1 MIKQYEKGK
10 AVKLSANFKSTEFDC
25 KCGRKD
31 CKITLI
37 DLDGVEC
44 VQKVRNLTAKAI
56 VINSGYRCAVHN
68 KNVGGVSS
76 SKHLKGL
83 AFDLKCPK
91 GVSLNDFAFACEQAG
106 FKGVLRYDG
115 KGFVHCDMR
124 ENIYRGITTNGGKS
138 FTEVETFNPNPVP
151 KEVTVKLPILKNG
164 SKGDAVRTLQTLLNA
179 KGYKGKNGKALTVDG
194 IFGTNCGY
202 AVESFRKA
210 IKLTAGKTVDSDA
223 WKRLLGVRD
232 E

>member
-1 MIKQYEKGK
+1 M
-10 AVKLSANFKSTEFDC
+10 
-25 KCGRKD
+25 
-31 CKITLI
+31 
-37 DLDGVEC
+37 
-44 VQKVRNLTAKAI
+44 
-56 VINSGYRCAVHN
+56 
-68 KNVGGVSS
+68 
-76 SKHLKGL
+76 
-83 AFDLKCPK
+83 
-91 GVSLNDFAFACEQAG
+91 NDFAFACEQAG

>member
-1 MIKQYEKGK
+1 MVKQYEKGK

-37 DLDGVEC
+37 DLDGVTC
-44 VQKVRNLTAKAI
+44 AQRVRDFFGKEI
-56 VINSGYRCAVHN
+56 VPTSGYRCAVHN

-106 FKGVLRYDG
+106 FRGVLRYDG

-124 ENIYRGITTNGGKS
+124 ENIYRGITTNSGKS
-138 FTEVETFNPNPVP
+138 FTEVETFNPNPLP

-164 SKGDAVRTLQTLLNA
+164 SKGDTVRTVQVLLNA

-194 IFGTNCGY
+194 IFGANCGY
-202 AVESFRKA
+202 AVENFRKA
-210 IKLTAGKTVDSDA
+210 IKLTAGKTVDNDA
-223 WKRLLGVRD
+223 WKRLLGVRN

>member
-37 DLDGVEC
+37 DLDGVAC
-44 VQKVRNLTAKAI
+44 AQRVRDFFGKEI
-56 VINSGYRCAVHN
+56 VPTSGYRCAVHN

-106 FKGVLRYDG
+106 FRGVLRYDG

-151 KEVTVKLPILKNG
+151 KEVTVKLPIIKNG

-202 AVESFRKA
+202 AVESFRKSV
-210 IKLTAGKTVDSDA
+210 KLTAGKTVDGDA
-223 WKRLLGVRD
+223 WKKLLGV
-232 E
+232 

>member
-37 DLDGVEC
+37 DLDGVAC
-44 VQKVRNLTAKAI
+44 AQRVRDFFGKEI
-56 VINSGYRCAVHN
+56 VPTSGYRCAVHN

>member
-25 KCGRKD
+25 KCSRKD

-37 DLDGVEC
+37 DLDGVAC
-44 VQKVRNLTAKAI
+44 AQRVRDFFGKEI
-56 VINSGYRCAVHN
+56 VPTSGYRCAVHN

-106 FKGVLRYDG
+106 FRGVLRYDG

-138 FTEVETFNPNPVP
+138 FTEVETFNPNPPP

-164 SKGDAVRTLQTLLNA
+164 SKGDTVRTLQTLLNA

-194 IFGTNCGY
+194 IFGANCGY
-202 AVESFRKA
+202 AVKA
-210 IKLTAGKTVDSDA
+210 LQRAGNITADGIVGEDTWNLV
-223 WKRLLGVRD
+223 LGVRN

>member
-1 MIKQYEKGK
+1 MIKRYEKGK
-10 AVKLSANFKSTEFDC
+10 AVKLSTNFKSTEFDC

-37 DLDGVEC
+37 DLDGVAC
-44 VQKVRNLTAKAI
+44 AQRVRDFFGKEI
-56 VINSGYRCAVHN
+56 VPTSGYRCAVHN

-106 FKGVLRYDG
+106 FRGVLRYDG

-138 FTEVETFNPNPVP
+138 FTEVETFNPNPLP

-179 KGYKGKNGKALTVDG
+179 KGHKGKNGKALTVDG

-223 WKRLLGVRD
+223 WKRLLGVRN

>member
-1 MIKQYEKGK
+1 MVKQYEKGK
-10 AVKLSANFKSTEFDC
+10 AVKLSTNFKSTEFDC

-37 DLDGVEC
+37 DLDGVAC
-44 VQKVRNLTAKAI
+44 AQKVRDTFGKEI
-56 VINSGYRCAVHN
+56 VPTSGYRCAVHN

-76 SKHLKGL
+76 SLHLKGL